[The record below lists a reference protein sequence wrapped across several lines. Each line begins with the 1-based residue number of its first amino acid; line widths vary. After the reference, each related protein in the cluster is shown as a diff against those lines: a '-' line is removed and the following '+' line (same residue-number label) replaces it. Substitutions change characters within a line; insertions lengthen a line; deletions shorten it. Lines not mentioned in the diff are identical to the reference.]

1 MHQSPPH
8 GLHAGPAHPVPASR
22 LLDFID
28 TQRLD
33 ACLQPLMPDAGD
45 RAFVLRCLVGEGPMH
60 HRGANYV
67 LLALLAQAVQAR
79 GSVAAVP
86 APTPVPSPTPTLSGA
101 NPAAVAPATGAHPR
115 VAVPMRLPPHLSDQ
129 VARGTYPLSLP
140 TAALS
145 ALAGGDAAQVQAM
158 VDCLTDGPPQHA
170 LANVAMVALLE
181 QLLSPLPTP
190 PGAPAHPHPHP

>member
-1 MHQSPPH
+1 MPH
-8 GLHAGPAHPVPASR
+8 ALHPVSHHGPHIGPSHPVPASR
-22 LLDFID
+22 LLDFVNVPH
-28 TQRLD
+28 LD
-33 ACLQPLMPDAGD
+33 ACLQHLVPDAGD

-67 LLALLAQAVQAR
+67 LLALLARVSEAHLPRREA
-79 GSVAAVP
+79 G
-86 APTPVPSPTPTLSGA
+86 APTSSVGGKGA
-101 NPAAVAPATGAHPR
+101 QLHPH

-129 VARGTYPLSLP
+129 VQRGSYPLSLP

-145 ALAGGDAAQVQAM
+145 ALAGGDATQLQAM

-181 QLLSPLPTP
+181 GLLDSQTSVASVGGPHQPQEN
-190 PGAPAHPHPHP
+190 GA